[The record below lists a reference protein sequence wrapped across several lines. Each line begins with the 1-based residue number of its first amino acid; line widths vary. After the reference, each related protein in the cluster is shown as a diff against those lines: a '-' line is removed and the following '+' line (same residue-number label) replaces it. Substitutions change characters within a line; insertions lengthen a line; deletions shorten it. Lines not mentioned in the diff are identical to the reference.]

1 MTAQPVLGRARFV
14 ISLSRGERSIRR
26 MHDPTT
32 SLHARNAGARAGK
45 TVLVITEEPF
55 VRELLTAHLRAAG
68 CFPMAVATG
77 EEGRRLAAQV
87 VPDLIVFDA
96 DSMPAADRDWAVG
109 LVRDTSA
116 KAVHTAM
123 LSSDVAHA
131 CGADASACGA
141 SLCVSKPF
149 EPGELVHKLLRLL
162 RPTRESEP
170 RPRVRPA
177 AKAPSIELDRS
188 QPTVRLL
195 RAGGWRSLDL
205 PRTEHRLLAFLLSDA
220 GRIRSRTEIRD
231 AVWGDAPVDLR
242 TVDQY
247 VRRLRLSLEHAD
259 ARGLVKTVTGVGYRI
274 EPEVLTRQVN

>member
-1 MTAQPVLGRARFV
+1 
-14 ISLSRGERSIRR
+14 
-26 MHDPTT
+26 MHDASP
-32 SLHARNAGARAGK
+32 SLHARNAGTRGAGK
-45 TVLVITEEPF
+45 TVLLITEEPF
-55 VRELLTAHLRAAG
+55 VRELLSAHLRAAG
-68 CFPMAVATG
+68 CFPMAVATAQ
-77 EEGRRLAAQV
+77 EGRRLAAQV

-96 DSMPAADRDWAVG
+96 DSMPAADRDWAIG
-109 LVRDTSA
+109 LAHHASA
-116 KAVHTAM
+116 KVVHTAM

-131 CGADASACGA
+131 CGAGGSACSA
-141 SLCVSKPF
+141 SLCVGKPF
-149 EPGELVHKLLRLL
+149 EPRELVRELLRLL
-162 RPTRESEP
+162 RPTREGES
-170 RPRVRPA
+170 RPRTRPV

-188 QPTVRLL
+188 EPTVRLL

-231 AVWGDAPVDLR
+231 AVWGDSPVNLR

-274 EPEVLTRQVN
+274 EPAVLTRQVN